1 MWLSTNLTDL
11 STLSFF
17 FPGNHRLY
25 CSPFFCMLNIDGISF
40 FSDVGNL
47 PSRLS
52 GKNGDPL
59 KDCGQEGKLI
69 PSYCGKVRRIEAACC
84 GCGKLIPKY
93 CGKPGQKISH
103 VEILENFSTANVD
116 KLAQR
121 HEMLF
126 LLIYP
131 HQVWI
136 SL

>member
-1 MWLSTNLTDL
+1 VGKKENLSPVIVEKSEELRPLVVGVENL
-11 STLSFF
+11 
-17 FPGNHRLY
+17 
-25 CSPFFCMLNIDGISF
+25 SPNI
-40 FSDVGNL
+40 VENQ
-47 PSRLS
+47 
-52 GKNGDPL
+52 GK
-59 KDCGQEGKLI
+59 
-69 PSYCGKVRRIEAACC
+69 
-84 GCGKLIPKY
+84 
-93 CGKPGQKISH
+93 KISH